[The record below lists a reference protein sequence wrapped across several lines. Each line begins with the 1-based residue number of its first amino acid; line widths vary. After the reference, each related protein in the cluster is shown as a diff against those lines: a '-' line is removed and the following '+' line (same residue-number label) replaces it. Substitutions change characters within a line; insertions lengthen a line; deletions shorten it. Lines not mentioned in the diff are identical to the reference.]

1 MFVSTQ
7 SKPIDYSAIQIRLNI
22 PWKCEYVKYYISSIN
37 TKANILITN
46 EADYLLFES
55 PDEDIKIQFE
65 DCYNYSIR
73 SLIKYLNSCQSIIKF
88 ININNKTIAI
98 KSSKMIT
105 LKEGTHRAKLI
116 TGLYNTKEFTC
127 NANEEIIVPDLPILD
142 FANKLYLVSLQG
154 IPMNSSIDDKEYT
167 PSVIANIDTMIIDG
181 EVLMMNYDMTK
192 PIKIKTNTDSLKYLE
207 MRLVDFMFK
216 PIILKSPLFI
226 TLKIKPAKKADVY
239 DILSK

>member
-37 TKANILITN
+37 TKANILITTKD
-46 EADYLLFES
+46 DYLLFETTNG
-55 PDEDIKIQFE
+55 DIKIQFE
-65 DCYNYSIR
+65 NCYNYSMS
-73 SLIKYLNSCQSIIKF
+73 SLTKYLNACQSIIKF
-88 ININNKTIAI
+88 TNINNKTISI
-98 KSSKMIT
+98 NSTQIIT
-105 LKEGTHRAKLI
+105 LKEATHRAKLI

-127 NANEEIIVPDLPILD
+127 EANEEIMVPDLPILD
-142 FANKLYLVSLQG
+142 YANKLYLVSLQG
-154 IPMNSSIDDKEYT
+154 MPMNSSIADKEYT

-181 EVLMMNYDMTK
+181 EPLMVNYDMTK

-216 PIILKSPLFI
+216 PVILKSPLFI
-226 TLKIKPAKKADVY
+226 TIKINPAKKADVF
-239 DILSK
+239 DVLTK